1 VPIPSGQAVCYAS
14 GCPIS
19 DRNAKAGFTPVQA
32 DEVLNG
38 VLSLPLSKWHYK
50 FEPPEIQHIGPMA
63 QDFKA
68 AFGVGVD
75 DKHIFQIDADGVSFA
90 AIQALS
96 HKLETVAAEQ
106 RTLERE
112 NADLRAHVQ
121 QLETQVAAARAAAG
135 RAP

>member
-1 VPIPSGQAVCYAS
+1 MEADAVL
-14 GCPIS
+14 G
-19 DRNAKAGFTPVQA
+19 
-32 DEVLNG
+32 G

-96 HKLETVAAEQ
+96 HKLEAVAAAQ
-106 RTLERE
+106 RTLERA
-112 NADLRAHVQ
+112 NADLLAHVQ
-121 QLETQVAAARAAAG
+121 QLETQVATDRTTACRTLDGVDRGAG
-135 RAP
+135 PAFP